1 MKLYALANDY
11 IALMQ
16 AIDND
21 ELPEECI
28 ADTLEAITGEIEIK
42 ADNIACML
50 KNIEAE
56 VKAIKEEEAN
66 LATRRKTKEKAYDR
80 LKEYLSTTLQSL
92 GIDKVETSRNKIT
105 FRKSESVEIDDTF
118 IEWAQKNREDLLKYS
133 APTADKTEIKNLLK
147 GGAELQGAQLISKS
161 NIQIK

>member
-1 MKLYALANDY
+1 MKLYELTNDY

-56 VKAIKEEEAN
+56 VKAIKDEEAN
-66 LATRRKTKEKAYDR
+66 LATRRKTKEKAYER
-80 LKEYLSTTLQSL
+80 LKEYLSATLQSL
-92 GIDKVETSRNKIT
+92 SIDKVETARNKIT

-133 APTADKTEIKNLLK
+133 APTADKTEIKKLLK
-147 GGAELQGAQLISKS
+147 DGAELQGAQLISKS

>member
-80 LKEYLSTTLQSL
+80 LKEYLSATLQSL
-92 GIDKVETSRNKIT
+92 SIDKVETARNKIT

-118 IEWAQKNREDLLKYS
+118 IEWAQENREDLLKYS
-133 APTADKTEIKNLLK
+133 APTADKTEIKKLLK

>member
-80 LKEYLSTTLQSL
+80 LKEYLSATLQSL
-92 GIDKVETSRNKIT
+92 SIDKVETARNKIT

-133 APTADKTEIKNLLK
+133 APTADKTEIKKLLK
-147 GGAELQGAQLISKS
+147 DGAELQGAQLISKS

>member
-1 MKLYALANDY
+1 MKLYELANDY
-11 IALMQ
+11 VALMQ

-66 LATRRKTKEKAYDR
+66 LATRRKTKEKAYER
-80 LKEYLSTTLQSL
+80 LKEYLSATLQSL
-92 GIDKVETSRNKIT
+92 GIDKVETARNKIT

-118 IEWAQKNREDLLKYS
+118 IEWAQKNKEDLLKYS
-133 APTADKTEIKNLLK
+133 APTADKTEIKKLLK
-147 GGAELQGAQLISKS
+147 DGAELQGAQLISKS

>member
-1 MKLYALANDY
+1 
-11 IALMQ
+11 
-16 AIDND
+16 
-21 ELPEECI
+21 
-28 ADTLEAITGEIEIK
+28 
-42 ADNIACML
+42 ML

-66 LATRRKTKEKAYDR
+66 LATRRKTKEKAYER

-92 GIDKVETSRNKIT
+92 SIDKVETARNKIT

-118 IEWAQKNREDLLKYS
+118 IEWAQENREDLLKYS
-133 APTADKTEIKNLLK
+133 APTADKTEIKKILK
-147 GGAELQGAQLISKS
+147 GGAELQGAQLISKQ

>member
-56 VKAIKEEEAN
+56 VEAIKEEEAN
-66 LATRRKTKEKAYDR
+66 LAARRKTKEKAYER
-80 LKEYLSTTLQSL
+80 LKEYLSATLQSL
-92 GIDKVETSRNKIT
+92 SIDKVETARNKIT

-133 APTADKTEIKNLLK
+133 APTADKTEIKKLLK
-147 GGAELQGAQLISKS
+147 DGAELQGAQLISKS